1 MLQKNNRDKIL
12 KIFFDNPIPKG
23 IGFQLREIS
32 RISKIAPPSV
42 KKYLKELDENKL
54 IIQKKHRTQNYPIYY
69 ANQDYE
75 YFRFLKKINTLKEI
89 KESSLL
95 DYLNDNLMPNLII
108 LFGSASKGEDLEDS
122 DIDLFI
128 ECNDKKLDL
137 SKFET
142 KLYRKINLFLSK
154 DFNKLSK
161 ELKNNLINGIILKG
175 YLKVY

>member
-1 MLQKNNRDKIL
+1 M
-12 KIFFDNPIPKG
+12 
-23 IGFQLREIS
+23 
-32 RISKIAPPSV
+32 
-42 KKYLKELDENKL
+42 
-54 IIQKKHRTQNYPIYY
+54 
-69 ANQDYE
+69 NQ
-75 YFRFLKKINTLKEI
+75 FLKKINTLKEI

-128 ECNDKKLDL
+128 ECSDKKLDL

-142 KLYRKINLFLSK
+142 KLHRKINLFLSK